1 MLNFHADTPKQVQDI
16 LTHLNM
22 SKERVRLYYGDPV
35 TGKSWLDE
43 HDIYGTIGRST
54 GNVKVPLLIY
64 DSRSISGAHILDH
77 CIIRIDTKYR
87 TLYKHPNFHT
97 CEFAQHDNDVYTVH
111 NGIEMIHARLDSSA
125 SATRYIAWL
134 TGKRFS
140 R

>member
-35 TGKSWLDE
+35 TGRSWLNE

-54 GNVKVPLLIY
+54 GSVKVPLLIY
-64 DSRSISGAHILDH
+64 NNMSIVGGHIQDH
-77 CIIRIDTKYR
+77 CIIRIDTKHS
-87 TLYKHPNFHT
+87 TLYQHPNFHT
-97 CEFAQHDNDVYTVH
+97 SEFAQHDNAVYTVD
-111 NGIEMIHARLDSSA
+111 NDIEMLHARLKDSA